1 MRAQAAHSGALV
13 HTSGDMHMPVWIS
26 AVFQAAFAPHFDFAG
41 PWRILFAAPKRR
53 RALSMSLLHI
63 NMVAMTV
70 VCVSLMVGFS
80 YRESRWGILLMQLA
94 VLGLMGVIV
103 YDIRVISAST

>member
-1 MRAQAAHSGALV
+1 
-13 HTSGDMHMPVWIS
+13 
-26 AVFQAAFAPHFDFAG
+26 
-41 PWRILFAAPKRR
+41 
-53 RALSMSLLHI
+53 MSLLHI

-94 VLGLMGVIV
+94 VLGLMGG
-103 YDIRVISAST
+103 DRLRHPGDFGEHLKTPSPTAHREAETAKAHRG